1 MMRTF
6 GIRATT
12 RPQWKARS
20 LLCFCLVLL
29 LAGCMTERVHPDTEY
44 PAVPDQATFLVK
56 KTDYDNYGRPL
67 FTDRLAGR
75 PGKAGEVFTIVHTV
89 HNRPARS
96 FDIAIVE
103 HEKADMN
110 KPLAVIYEWTGKG
123 FEGGMVIS
131 QGVFPGGFS
140 GSGSEVA
147 AYLAIKAAP
156 LVIGGVT
163 GFVVGLVASIPETAG
178 ELIHVIVNARERVIA
193 YTIYE
198 YDEKG
203 RIKFMKLYPPDG
215 HAEELVKTVF
225 YYTGDSDV
233 PSRTDV
239 TSRVEKKVRTIQ
251 YQ

>member
-1 MMRTF
+1 
-6 GIRATT
+6 
-12 RPQWKARS
+12 
-20 LLCFCLVLL
+20 
-29 LAGCMTERVHPDTEY
+29 MTERVHPDTEY

-56 KTDYDNYGRPL
+56 KIDYDNYGRPL
-67 FTDRLAGR
+67 FTDRLTSR
-75 PGKAGEVFTIVHTV
+75 PAKAGEFFTIVHTV
-89 HNRPARS
+89 NNRPARS

-103 HEKADMN
+103 REKADLG

-131 QGVFPGGFS
+131 EGLYPGNGFS
-140 GSGSEVA
+140 GSGREAA

-156 LVIGGVT
+156 VVIGGVT

-178 ELIHVIVNARERVIA
+178 ELMHVIVNARERVIA
-193 YTIYE
+193 YTVYE

-203 RIKFMKLYPPDG
+203 RIRFMKLYPPDG

-225 YYTGDSDV
+225 YYTGDSGV

-239 TSRVEKKVRTIQ
+239 MSRVEKKVRTIQ
-251 YQ
+251 YE